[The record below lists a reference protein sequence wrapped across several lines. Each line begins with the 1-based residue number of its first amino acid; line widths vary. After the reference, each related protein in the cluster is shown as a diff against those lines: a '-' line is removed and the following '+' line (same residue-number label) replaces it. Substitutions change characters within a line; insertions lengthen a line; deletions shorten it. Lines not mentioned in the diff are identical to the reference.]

1 MRAREFTINVPITIK
16 INGDDDPQIDMPS
29 SNDNDDAAPFVS
41 PLQHELELKKA
52 QVDKTSDDAAPFVS
66 PLQQELELKKAQVGK
81 TSDVIDDLTDNDDEE
96 RLNESYNELVRLMEL
111 IKK

>member
-52 QVDKTSDDAAPFVS
+52 QV
-66 PLQQELELKKAQVGK
+66 GK